1 MGVPIVFACK
11 LNDINI
17 LDFRQMV
24 PVPVILYT
32 PQVVLYISQHSGIA
46 EITAQLGA
54 VLQRDDSITLHKVG
68 VDQPHQLF
76 DGVLFIL
83 FALFGAAE
91 FAAAV
96 VPVSV
101 SCNGKQ
107 LDL

>member
-46 EITAQLGA
+46 EIMAQLGA
-54 VLQRDDSITLHKVG
+54 VLQCDDSITLHKVSFSQRYTRY
-68 VDQPHQLF
+68 DICIKFPK
-76 DGVLFIL
+76 
-83 FALFGAAE
+83 
-91 FAAAV
+91 
-96 VPVSV
+96 PR
-101 SCNGKQ
+101 
-107 LDL
+107 